1 MDKSQVNLL
10 DILKKSVAESFGENY
25 SKVCKVTKVDT
36 ELMTCNVQ
44 PIDESAPILKVRLI
58 AGATETP
65 LVCVPKVDSMVVV
78 TFLNEANAYVA
89 MFSEIET
96 VAIRGDQYGG
106 LIKIEEMK
114 KQLDVV
120 TSRIDTLYDAIKDG
134 VPVAQDGGIGYQKT
148 MVAILATQTQT
159 ENFDNIE
166 NELVKHG

>member
-1 MDKSQVNLL
+1 MDKSEVNLL
-10 DILKKSVAESFGENY
+10 DVIKKAVKDSFGENY

-36 ELMTCNVQ
+36 DLMTCNVQ

-58 AGATETP
+58 AGATESP
-65 LVCVPKVDSMVVV
+65 LVCIPKVDSMVVV

-89 MFSEIET
+89 MFSDIET
-96 VAIRGDQYGG
+96 VAIRGDKFGG
-106 LIKIEEMK
+106 LIKIEELK

-120 TSRIDTLYDAIKDG
+120 TSRIDTVYDAIKNA
-134 VPVAQDGGIGYQKT
+134 VPISQDGGVGLQKT
-148 MVAILATQTQT
+148 MVAKLSTQLET